1 MPLSD
6 DPGDKLK
13 ACLNSGWPDP
23 DLDFTP
29 DYLAACERWFA
40 ALSPAA
46 RNTAVAAIAAYS
58 RGDEVAA
65 LELAGILPPAPQVAL
80 LPPDE

>member
-29 DYLAACERWFA
+29 EIGRAH
-40 ALSPAA
+40 
-46 RNTAVAAIAAYS
+46 V
-58 RGDEVAA
+58 
-65 LELAGILPPAPQVAL
+65 
-80 LPPDE
+80 